1 MLFCFELKHYTEKQ
15 QDFELAKRTAVIKVL
30 MRTGDSS
37 FPIWKRLQE
46 ILIDQTVI
54 YQTLFLI

>member
-15 QDFELAKRTAVIKVL
+15 QDFELAKRTAVIKVI

-37 FPIWKRLQE
+37 FPI
-46 ILIDQTVI
+46 
-54 YQTLFLI
+54 